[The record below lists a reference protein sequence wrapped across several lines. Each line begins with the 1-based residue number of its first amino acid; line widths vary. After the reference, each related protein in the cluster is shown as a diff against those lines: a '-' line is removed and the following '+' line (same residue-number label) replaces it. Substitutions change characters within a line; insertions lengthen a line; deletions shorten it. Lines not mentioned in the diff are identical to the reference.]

1 MECFF
6 CNRCDSTVVE
16 VASCASRCDP
26 VCAHPRCF
34 RRRHTFA
41 VWRRKHSHRD
51 NHETEV
57 CVRLGCVAKM
67 TPLRTS
73 VPLPPKTSEC
83 VILDAVPDHELRDPS
98 RPCAFLGRDGRPCR
112 HPALDNGACRIH
124 KRDADLL
131 LQMTREKEDEELACP
146 PLPQT
151 IDDVVVEEE
160 EVPPVDTRRD
170 ASTQVNLRCNQDL
183 VKELRDTV
191 SALRKE
197 NASLVATNASRDA
210 DLLLMR
216 TEVLRVIDRLVE

>member
-1 MECFF
+1 
-6 CNRCDSTVVE
+6 
-16 VASCASRCDP
+16 
-26 VCAHPRCF
+26 
-34 RRRHTFA
+34 
-41 VWRRKHSHRD
+41 
-51 NHETEV
+51 
-57 CVRLGCVAKM
+57 
-67 TPLRTS
+67 
-73 VPLPPKTSEC
+73 
-83 VILDAVPDHELRDPS
+83 
-98 RPCAFLGRDGRPCR
+98 
-112 HPALDNGACRIH
+112 
-124 KRDADLL
+124 
-131 LQMTREKEDEELACP
+131 MTREKEDEELACP